1 MLSFFPSLSHT
12 ETPREAAPQALSPAL
27 SLSLSPSPQVTT
39 ITENDQFL
47 LVACDGLFDVFTG
60 EDVVKFVRENML
72 EHGDAQKC
80 CHNLTHEAIKKRHS
94 RDNVS
99 VILIILNKW
108 Y

>member
-1 MLSFFPSLSHT
+1 MHIHHDCTNKHCTYKMHCTL
-12 ETPREAAPQALSPAL
+12 RCV
-27 SLSLSPSPQVTT
+27 QVTT
-39 ITENDQFL
+39 ITEKDNFL

-60 EDVVKFVRENML
+60 EDVVKFVKENME

>member
-1 MLSFFPSLSHT
+1 M
-12 ETPREAAPQALSPAL
+12 
-27 SLSLSPSPQVTT
+27 TT

-108 Y
+108 YWEWEMVQNMIY

>member
-1 MLSFFPSLSHT
+1 MSQRTLSHSISLCRLCAST
-12 ETPREAAPQALSPAL
+12 HLSDNLHNLIAIL
-27 SLSLSPSPQVTT
+27 LQVTT